1 MTSIKTLL
9 AAALVAASSTVAF
22 AGEGN
27 VNLYPI
33 QAGANAII
41 EGRNAA
47 LAPASST
54 EVGVSLFD
62 QRMQDQV
69 RSGGINAVTMAN
81 SGTEVGVSR

>member
-9 AAALVAASSTVAF
+9 AAALVAASSTLAF

-27 VNLYPI
+27 VSLYPS

-41 EGRNAA
+41 EGRNVA
-47 LAPASST
+47 LAPAAST
-54 EVGVSLFD
+54 EVNVSLYD

-69 RSGGINAVTMAN
+69 LPGGINAVTMATT
-81 SGTEVGVSR
+81 GTEVGVSR